1 MVTGI
6 LKGPVALLDF
16 SLVISFSIYSAVIRE
31 IKKLLQGGVFNYSNG
46 DISTFGIEKARS
58 FPILAKKLFNLSAI
72 I

>member
-16 SLVISFSIYSAVIRE
+16 SLVISFSISSAVIGE
-31 IKKLLQGGVFNYSNG
+31 IKKLLQGGVFNYSKG
-46 DISTFGIEKARS
+46 DIPTFGIEKARS
-58 FPILAKKLFNLSAI
+58 FPILAKKLSAI